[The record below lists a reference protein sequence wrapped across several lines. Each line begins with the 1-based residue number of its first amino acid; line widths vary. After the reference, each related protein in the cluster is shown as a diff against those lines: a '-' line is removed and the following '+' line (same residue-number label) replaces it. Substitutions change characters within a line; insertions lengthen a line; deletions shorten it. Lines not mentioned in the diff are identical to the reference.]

1 LSSAKSSE
9 HGWVGAIDLGTTGVR
24 FALFDHGGHCV
35 ASAYQP
41 IPIDTPQPGWVE
53 QNPDRM
59 LAATRAV
66 VRQVLSEDTR
76 FSHGLNAVGIA
87 NQRETVIAWDRNT
100 GRPLHPAI
108 VWQDRRTA
116 ARCDE
121 LRNSEDAATLREKT
135 GLSIDPYF
143 SATKMEWLLDHVP
156 GLRDRATDGLALLG
170 TVDAWLLWQLTGVHA
185 TDDTNASRTM
195 LYNVD
200 RSGWDDD
207 LLQLFGVPSA
217 CLPTIRP
224 SLSTFGA
231 IRPEFT
237 TGTEVPV
244 TAMLGDQ
251 QAALLGQ
258 GLTAA
263 GEAQVTWG
271 TGAFLLMN
279 TGRKRA
285 TSQAGLLT
293 TVARTQADAAAC
305 YALEGSVFVAGAA
318 MQWLRDGLGLLG
330 DVSEAEPLAESVDS
344 TDGVVFVPALT
355 GLGAPHWDAGARGL
369 LIGLTRGTRREH
381 LIRAGIESIAYQTHD
396 VVRAMEAD
404 AGSGIPALHVGGGAA
419 RNDFLCQFQSDLLG
433 VPVVR
438 PADLETTARGAA
450 YAAGVSSGFW
460 ENLEAIRHLS
470 TEDRRFE
477 PAMGS
482 ATRDRLLHQWHR
494 AIERAKGWEAES

>member
-1 LSSAKSSE
+1 LSASASE
-9 HGWVGAIDLGTTGVR
+9 HEWVGAIDLGTTGVR
-24 FALFDHGGHCV
+24 FALFDRQARCV
-35 ASAYQP
+35 ASAYQQ

-53 QNPDRM
+53 QDPDEM

-66 VRQVLSEDTR
+66 MSEVLSQDSS
-76 FSHGLNAVGIA
+76 FSRGLTGVGIA

-100 GRPLHPAI
+100 GRPFHPAL

-121 LRNSEDAATLREKT
+121 LRGSEAAGELHEKT
-135 GLSIDPYF
+135 GLSLDPYF
-143 SATKMEWLLDHVP
+143 SATKMEWLLHHVP
-156 GLRDRATDGLALLG
+156 GLRDRAVDGSALLG
-170 TVDAWLLWQLTGVHA
+170 TVDAWLLWQLTRVHA

-195 LYNVD
+195 LYSID
-200 RSGWDDD
+200 RRFWDDG
-207 LLQLFGVPSA
+207 LLELFGIPLA

-224 SLSTFGA
+224 SLGTFGA
-231 IRPEFT
+231 IRREFAL
-237 TGTEVPV
+237 GAGVPI

-279 TGRKRA
+279 TGSKRT
-285 TSQAGLLT
+285 TSRAGLLA
-293 TVARTQADAAAC
+293 TVARTQAATEAC

-318 MQWLRDGLGLLG
+318 LQWLRDGLGLLD
-330 DVSEAEPLAESVDS
+330 DVNEAERLARSVDS

-355 GLGAPHWDAGARGL
+355 GLGAPHWDAEARGL
-369 LIGLTRGTRREH
+369 LIGLTRGTQREH
-381 LIRAGIESIAYQTHD
+381 LIRAALEAIAYQTHD

-404 AGSGIPALHVGGGAA
+404 ADTGIAELHVGGGAA
-419 RNDFLCQFQSDLLG
+419 RNDFLCQFQSDVLG

-438 PADLETTARGAA
+438 PSDPETTARGAA
-450 YAAGVSSGFW
+450 YAAGAASGFW
-460 ENLEAIRHLS
+460 KDIEEVRGLG

-477 PAMGS
+477 PAMS
-482 ATRDRLLHQWHR
+482 QAVRDRLLGRWRR
-494 AIERAKGWEAES
+494 AVERAKGWAIE